1 MIKKLLLN
9 LRVSGKLFGLAGL
22 MVLLMLVLAA
32 VSFRGLQGQS
42 RAMESLYQ
50 NQFAAIRESGDIGKI
65 LLAANA
71 HIYKV
76 VNMINMEKSEQEID
90 QGVADFMSLLDQAQ
104 KRITVMGDLD
114 VAALKKTAVDYTA
127 LVTAQGEL
135 SADLARVRQALQAED
150 AEQLNDE
157 AARLLCTEVFFAIES
172 YRLAVIDVM
181 PTVRVMKDIGAEM
194 AAGMMAGTDE
204 DFSTLQQSLDT
215 LQGLMGLLGKMSYL
229 SSLESYSQT
238 TRNFVIT
245 VLIALVLSLF
255 LTVLIIRSITRPLAL
270 VVKSAREMSLGRF
283 AEGLQ
288 ISQKDEMGDLAE
300 AFNLMSTG
308 LQEKIGMAEGIA
320 AGDLTV
326 DIRLASEEDQFG
338 RALQKMVVSL
348 REIAGGINLST
359 SQIALGSGE
368 VANASQILSEGA
380 STQASS
386 AEQAAASVQEMVANI
401 RQNADNAMQT
411 EQIASKAAAD
421 TRQGGEAVKQTVL
434 AMKEI
439 ASKILIVEEIARQTN
454 LLALNAAIEAARA
467 GVHGKGFAVV
477 AAEVRKLAER
487 SQVAAGEIGTVSS
500 TSVEVAEN
508 AGRLLEMI
516 VPAIQKTAELVQE
529 ISASSGEQDAG
540 ANQISGAI
548 QQLDQII
555 QQNASAAEELSSTAE
570 ELASQVGQLQD
581 TVSLFK
587 LDQDDF
593 DEIRSLP
600 ENSLIQ

>member
-1 MIKKLLLN
+1 MIKRLLLDFK
-9 LRVSGKLFGLAGL
+9 VAGKLFGLAGL

-32 VSFRGLQGQS
+32 VSFRGLQGQNH
-42 RAMESLYQ
+42 AMESLYQ
-50 NQFAAIRESGDIGKI
+50 NQFADIRESGDVGKL
-65 LLAANA
+65 LLAGNA

-76 VNMINMEKSEQEID
+76 VNMINMEKSEQDID
-90 QGVADFMSLLDQAQ
+90 QGVAGFMNLLDQAQ
-104 KRITVMGDLD
+104 QRITVMGDLD
-114 VAALKKTAVDYTA
+114 GEALKKSANNYTA
-127 LVTAQGEL
+127 LVKSRGEL
-135 SADLARVRQALQAED
+135 STELARIKKSLQAED
-150 AEQLNDE
+150 AGQLSDDT
-157 AARLLCTEVFFAIES
+157 ARLLCTEVFFAIES

-181 PTVRVMKDIGAEM
+181 PTVRAMKDIGAEM

-204 DFSTLQQSLDT
+204 DFGTLQQSLDT
-215 LQGLMGLLGKMSYL
+215 LQALMGSLGKMSYL

-245 VLIALVLSLF
+245 VLVALVLSLF

-288 ISQKDEMGDLAE
+288 VGQKDELGDLAE

-338 RALQKMVVSL
+338 RALQKMLVSL

-359 SQIALGSGE
+359 SQIALGSSE
-368 VANASQILSEGA
+368 VAKASQVLSEGA

-401 RQNADNAMQT
+401 RQNADNAIQT
-411 EQIASKAAAD
+411 EKIASKAAAD
-421 TRQGGEAVKQTVL
+421 TRQGVEAVMQTVL

-467 GVHGKGFAVV
+467 GAHGKGFAVV

-487 SQVAAGEIGTVSS
+487 SQVAAGEIGNVSS
-500 TSVEVAEN
+500 SSVEVAEN

-529 ISASSGEQDAG
+529 ISAASGEQDAG
-540 ANQISGAI
+540 ANQISSAI
-548 QQLDQII
+548 QQLDRII
-555 QQNASAAEELSSTAE
+555 QQNSAAAEELSSTAE

-587 LDQDDF
+587 FEQDDF

-600 ENSLIQ
+600 RNPLIH